1 MKVLRDKNS
10 IDAVRSEMF
19 AGPGTAE
26 RLACILMLLT
36 YPEPARPLMPD
47 TADFANVITGGISS
61 HEKGRPIRDVQLHA
75 YRVS

>member
-19 AGPGTAE
+19 AGPGAAE

-47 TADFANVITGGISS
+47 TADFANVITG
-61 HEKGRPIRDVQLHA
+61 A
-75 YRVS
+75 YRLMKKAGRSGMSSCMRTE